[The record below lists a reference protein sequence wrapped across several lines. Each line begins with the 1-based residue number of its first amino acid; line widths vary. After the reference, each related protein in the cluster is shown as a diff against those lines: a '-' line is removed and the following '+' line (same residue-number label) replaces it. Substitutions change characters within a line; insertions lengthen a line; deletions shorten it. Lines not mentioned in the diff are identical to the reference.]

1 MVKSATRTLDL
12 LELLAARPG
21 GLSHGDIATALD
33 IPRSSVTAL
42 LASLIERDFVE
53 LDQAT
58 RSYHLG
64 HAVLGL
70 GRAYLGRLDLVGR
83 ARPLMTRLSDE
94 LGEACALTI
103 RRGDDVIVV
112 WKIDDPDP
120 HRPSLSMQLGQSGPV
135 FASASGKAM
144 LAAEGRGAVVSYLDS
159 VDLARRTAGATL
171 DRESLRADLED
182 TLATGIGFSR
192 GEMFAQIIAVGVAV
206 RGPAG
211 TPVAGLSVSFA
222 HDRLS
227 DAHLERIVAALKTT
241 AAALS
246 VRLGAAA

>member
-12 LELLAARPG
+12 LELLAGAPG
-21 GLSHGDIATALD
+21 GLSHGDIAGALD

-53 LDQAT
+53 FDEARRQ
-58 RSYHLG
+58 YHLG
-64 HAVLGL
+64 HAVLKL

-103 RRGDDVIVV
+103 RRADDVIVV

-144 LAAEGRGAVVSYLDS
+144 LAAEGPAAVEAYLAG
-159 VDLARRTAGATL
+159 VDLGRRTAGATL
-171 DRESLRADLED
+171 DRESLRADLEQ
-182 TLATGIGFSR
+182 TLGSGIGFSR

-206 RGPAG
+206 AGPTGA
-211 TPVAGLSVSFA
+211 PVAGLSVSFS

-227 DAHLERIVAALKTT
+227 DAHVARVVAALRKT